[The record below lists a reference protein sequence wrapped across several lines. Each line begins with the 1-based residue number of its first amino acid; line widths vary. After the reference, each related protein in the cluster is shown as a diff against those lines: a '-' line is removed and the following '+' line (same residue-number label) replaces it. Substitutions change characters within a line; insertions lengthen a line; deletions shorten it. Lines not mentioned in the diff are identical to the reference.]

1 MIAVVLDTLIALGLF
16 ALAVLFCMGAWVAL
30 GRPEHICPG
39 CDMPDSRC
47 ACEDWE

>member
-1 MIAVVLDTLIALGLF
+1 MTALLVPLIALGVL
-16 ALAVLFCMGAWVAL
+16 LASYGAWIIL

-47 ACEDWE
+47 ECEL